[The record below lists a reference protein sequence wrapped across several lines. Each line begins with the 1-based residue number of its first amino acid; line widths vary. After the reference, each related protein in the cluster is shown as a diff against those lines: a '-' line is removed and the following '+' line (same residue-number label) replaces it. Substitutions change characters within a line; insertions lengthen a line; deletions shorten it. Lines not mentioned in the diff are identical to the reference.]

1 MNKCRK
7 RILSL
12 VLVVCLTA
20 GLTGCT
26 TYTNFKNAFFG
37 TDTVAKEKTIK
48 IGVFEPTSGSMK
60 TQGKE
65 EVMGIELAH
74 DLYPTACGK
83 TVELVYADNKSDMY
97 EAEAAIQELISS
109 SSPSMI
115 LGSYGETLSLIA
127 GKYIEAANI
136 PSITISSTNPL
147 ITANNPYYFS
157 ATYSEARQGDAL
169 ADFAYLSQNKDMV
182 ATVKLENDD
191 TATATIK
198 RFTNRMKKLTGNN
211 RCVVGSFTLSTNSTD
226 YTETIE
232 KIRESGATAVFLAVP
247 PTVAKEFLTQ
257 AQEQK
262 LPYMLFLGTRSW
274 GDKDFLE
281 FVKANKQLHIGYPAE
296 QATNNETAMS
306 QKFMEAFRTKYGEDA
321 ELSQRTVVA
330 FDAYLLAVTAMDR
343 AMQTVRDTD
352 PDTIAQNS
360 ATDAEARAK
369 KEAWQVAR
377 ETGIPSGTQIKDALN
392 GIDNFEGASGVI
404 NYKGKNEAT
413 KSVSISHIANGTEL
427 PAYVSES

>member
-1 MNKCRK
+1 MKKRRK
-7 RILSL
+7 RVLSL
-12 VLVVCLTA
+12 ALAVCLTA

-147 ITANNPYYFS
+147 ITANNSYYFS

-198 RFTNRMKKLTGNN
+198 RFTNRMKKLTENN
-211 RCVVGSFTLSTNSTD
+211 RCVVGSFTLSTTSAD

-257 AQEQK
+257 VQEQK

-343 AMQTVRDTD
+343 AMQAVRDTD

>member
-26 TYTNFKNAFFG
+26 TYTNYKNAFFG

-198 RFTNRMKKLTGNN
+198 RFTNRMKKLTENN
-211 RCVVGSFTLSTNSTD
+211 RCVVGSFTLSTTSAD

-257 AQEQK
+257 VQEQK
-262 LPYMLFLGTRSW
+262 LPYMLFLGTRAW

-343 AMQTVRDTD
+343 AMQAVRDTD

>member
-198 RFTNRMKKLTGNN
+198 RFTNRMKKLTENN
-211 RCVVGSFTLSTNSTD
+211 RCVVGSFTLSTTSAD

-232 KIRESGATAVFLAVP
+232 KIRESGATAVVLAVP
-247 PTVAKEFLTQ
+247 PTVAKAFLTQ

-262 LPYMLFLGTRSW
+262 LPYMLFLGTRAW

-369 KEAWQVAR
+369 KEAWQAAR

>member
-109 SSPSMI
+109 NSPSMI

-211 RCVVGSFTLSTNSTD
+211 RCVVGSFTLSTTSAD

-247 PTVAKEFLTQ
+247 PTVAKDFLTQ

-262 LPYMLFLGTRSW
+262 LPYMLFLGTRAW

-343 AMQTVRDTD
+343 AMQAVRDTD

>member
-127 GKYIEAANI
+127 GKYRSGEY
-136 PSITISSTNPL
+136 SVH
-147 ITANNPYYFS
+147 YDFKHQS
-157 ATYSEARQGDAL
+157 ADYRQQ
-169 ADFAYLSQNKDMV
+169 SV
-182 ATVKLENDD
+182 
-191 TATATIK
+191 
-198 RFTNRMKKLTGNN
+198 
-211 RCVVGSFTLSTNSTD
+211 
-226 YTETIE
+226 
-232 KIRESGATAVFLAVP
+232 
-247 PTVAKEFLTQ
+247 
-257 AQEQK
+257 
-262 LPYMLFLGTRSW
+262 LF
-274 GDKDFLE
+274 
-281 FVKANKQLHIGYPAE
+281 
-296 QATNNETAMS
+296 
-306 QKFMEAFRTKYGEDA
+306 
-321 ELSQRTVVA
+321 QRN
-330 FDAYLLAVTAMDR
+330 L
-343 AMQTVRDTD
+343 Q
-352 PDTIAQNS
+352 
-360 ATDAEARAK
+360 
-369 KEAWQVAR
+369 
-377 ETGIPSGTQIKDALN
+377 
-392 GIDNFEGASGVI
+392 
-404 NYKGKNEAT
+404 
-413 KSVSISHIANGTEL
+413 
-427 PAYVSES
+427 

>member
-12 VLVVCLTA
+12 VLIVCLTA

-198 RFTNRMKKLTGNN
+198 RFTNRMKKLTENN
-211 RCVVGSFTLSTNSTD
+211 RCVVGSFTLSTTSAD

-262 LPYMLFLGTRSW
+262 LPYMLFLGTRAW

-343 AMQTVRDTD
+343 AMQAVRDTD

>member
-198 RFTNRMKKLTGNN
+198 RFTNRMKKLTENN

-262 LPYMLFLGTRSW
+262 LPYMLFLGTRAW

>member
-147 ITANNPYYFS
+147 ITANNSYYFS

-198 RFTNRMKKLTGNN
+198 RFTNRMKKLTENN
-211 RCVVGSFTLSTNSTD
+211 RCVVGSFTLSTTSAD

-247 PTVAKEFLTQ
+247 PIVAKAFLTQ

-262 LPYMLFLGTRSW
+262 LPYMLFLGTRAW

-369 KEAWQVAR
+369 KEAWQAAR

>member
-198 RFTNRMKKLTGNN
+198 RFTNRMKKLTENN
-211 RCVVGSFTLSTNSTD
+211 RCVVGSFTLSTTSAD

-247 PTVAKEFLTQ
+247 PIVAKDFLTQ

-369 KEAWQVAR
+369 KEAWQAAR

>member
-147 ITANNPYYFS
+147 ITANNPHYFS

-198 RFTNRMKKLTGNN
+198 RFTNRMKKLTENN
-211 RCVVGSFTLSTNSTD
+211 RCVVGSFTLSTTSAD

-262 LPYMLFLGTRSW
+262 LPYMLFLGTRAW

-369 KEAWQVAR
+369 KEAWQAAR

-404 NYKGKNEAT
+404 NYKGKNEVT

>member
-198 RFTNRMKKLTGNN
+198 RFTNRMKKLTENN
-211 RCVVGSFTLSTNSTD
+211 RCVVGSFTLSTTSAD

-247 PTVAKEFLTQ
+247 PIVAKDFLTQ

-343 AMQTVRDTD
+343 AMQAVRDTD

-392 GIDNFEGASGVI
+392 GIDNFEGSSGVI

>member
-1 MNKCRK
+1 MKKRRK
-7 RILSL
+7 RVLSL
-12 VLVVCLTA
+12 ALAVCLTA

-198 RFTNRMKKLTGNN
+198 RFTNRMKKLTENN
-211 RCVVGSFTLSTNSTD
+211 RCVVGSFTLSTTSAD

-262 LPYMLFLGTRSW
+262 LPYMLFLGTRAW

>member
-169 ADFAYLSQNKDMV
+169 VDFAYLSQNKDMV

-198 RFTNRMKKLTGNN
+198 RFTNRMKKLTENN
-211 RCVVGSFTLSTNSTD
+211 RCVVGSFTLSTTSAD

-247 PTVAKEFLTQ
+247 PIVAKDFLTQ

-343 AMQTVRDTD
+343 AMQAVRDTD

-369 KEAWQVAR
+369 KEAWQAAR

>member
-198 RFTNRMKKLTGNN
+198 RFTNRMKKLTENN
-211 RCVVGSFTLSTNSTD
+211 RCVVGSFTLSTTSAD

-247 PTVAKEFLTQ
+247 PIVAKDFLTQ

-306 QKFMEAFRTKYGEDA
+306 QKFTEAFRTKYGEDA

-343 AMQTVRDTD
+343 AMQAVRDTD

>member
-198 RFTNRMKKLTGNN
+198 RFTNRMKKLTENN
-211 RCVVGSFTLSTNSTD
+211 RCVVGSFTLSTTSAD

-247 PTVAKEFLTQ
+247 PIVAKDFLTQ

-262 LPYMLFLGTRSW
+262 LPYMLFLGTRAW

-296 QATNNETAMS
+296 QATNNETVMS

-343 AMQTVRDTD
+343 AMQAVRDTD

>member
-198 RFTNRMKKLTGNN
+198 RFTNRMKKLTENN
-211 RCVVGSFTLSTNSTD
+211 RCVVGSFTLSTTSAD

-247 PTVAKEFLTQ
+247 PTVAKDFLTQ

-262 LPYMLFLGTRSW
+262 LPYMLFLGTRGW

>member
-109 SSPSMI
+109 NSPSMI

-198 RFTNRMKKLTGNN
+198 RFTNRMKKLTENN
-211 RCVVGSFTLSTNSTD
+211 RCVVGSFTLSTTSAD

-262 LPYMLFLGTRSW
+262 LPYMLFLGTRAW

-281 FVKANKQLHIGYPAE
+281 FVKANKQLHIVYPAE

>member
-26 TYTNFKNAFFG
+26 TYTNFKNVFFG

-198 RFTNRMKKLTGNN
+198 RFTNRMKKLTENN
-211 RCVVGSFTLSTNSTD
+211 RCVVGSFTLSTTSAD

-369 KEAWQVAR
+369 KEVWQVAR

>member
-198 RFTNRMKKLTGNN
+198 RFTNRMKKLTENN
-211 RCVVGSFTLSTNSTD
+211 RCVVGSFTLSTTSAD

-262 LPYMLFLGTRSW
+262 LPYMLFLGTRAW

-427 PAYVSES
+427 PVYVSES

>member
-37 TDTVAKEKTIK
+37 TDPVAKEKTIK
-48 IGVFEPTSGSMK
+48 IGVFEPTSGSLK

-74 DLYPTACGK
+74 DLYPTTCGK

-198 RFTNRMKKLTGNN
+198 RFTNRMKKLTENN
-211 RCVVGSFTLSTNSTD
+211 RCVVGSFTLSTTSAD

-247 PTVAKEFLTQ
+247 PIVAKDFLTQ

-343 AMQTVRDTD
+343 AMQAVRDTD

>member
-109 SSPSMI
+109 NSPSMI

-198 RFTNRMKKLTGNN
+198 RFTNRMKKLTENN

-247 PTVAKEFLTQ
+247 PTVAKDFLTQ

-262 LPYMLFLGTRSW
+262 LPYMLFLGTRAW

>member
-198 RFTNRMKKLTGNN
+198 RFTNRMKKLTENN
-211 RCVVGSFTLSTNSTD
+211 RCVVGSFTLSTTSAD

-247 PTVAKEFLTQ
+247 PIVAKDFLTQ

-343 AMQTVRDTD
+343 AMQTVLDTD

>member
-198 RFTNRMKKLTGNN
+198 RFTNRMKKLTENN
-211 RCVVGSFTLSTNSTD
+211 RCVVGSFTLSTTSAD

-343 AMQTVRDTD
+343 AMQAVRDTD

>member
-109 SSPSMI
+109 NSPSMI

-198 RFTNRMKKLTGNN
+198 RFTNRMKKLTENN
-211 RCVVGSFTLSTNSTD
+211 RCVVGSFTLSTTSAD

-262 LPYMLFLGTRSW
+262 LPYMLFLGTRAW

-352 PDTIAQNS
+352 LDTIAQNS

>member
-198 RFTNRMKKLTGNN
+198 RFTNR
-211 RCVVGSFTLSTNSTD
+211 TLSTTSAD

-262 LPYMLFLGTRSW
+262 LPYMLFLGTRAW

-343 AMQTVRDTD
+343 AMQAVRDTD

>member
-198 RFTNRMKKLTGNN
+198 RFTNRMKKLTENN
-211 RCVVGSFTLSTNSTD
+211 RCVVGSFTLSTTSAD

-247 PTVAKEFLTQ
+247 PIVAKDFLTQ

-296 QATNNETAMS
+296 QATNNEMAMS

-343 AMQTVRDTD
+343 AMQAVRDTD

>member
-157 ATYSEARQGDAL
+157 ATYREARQGDAL

-198 RFTNRMKKLTGNN
+198 RFTNRMKKLTENN
-211 RCVVGSFTLSTNSTD
+211 RCVVGSFTLNTTSAD

-247 PTVAKEFLTQ
+247 PTVAKDFLTQ

-262 LPYMLFLGTRSW
+262 LPYMLFLGTRAW

-343 AMQTVRDTD
+343 AMQAVRDTD

>member
-182 ATVKLENDD
+182 ATAKLENDD

-198 RFTNRMKKLTGNN
+198 RFTNRMKKLTENN
-211 RCVVGSFTLSTNSTD
+211 RCVVGSFTLSTTSAD

-247 PTVAKEFLTQ
+247 PIVAKDFLTQ

-360 ATDAEARAK
+360 TTDAEARAK

-377 ETGIPSGTQIKDALN
+377 EAGIPSGTQIKDALN

>member
-198 RFTNRMKKLTGNN
+198 RFTNRMKKLTENN
-211 RCVVGSFTLSTNSTD
+211 RCVVGSFTLSTTSAD

-247 PTVAKEFLTQ
+247 PIVVKDFLTQ

-343 AMQTVRDTD
+343 AMQAVRDTD

>member
-198 RFTNRMKKLTGNN
+198 RFTNRMKKLTENN
-211 RCVVGSFTLSTNSTD
+211 RCVVGSFTLSTTSAD

-257 AQEQK
+257 VQEQK
-262 LPYMLFLGTRSW
+262 LPYMLFLGTRAW

-343 AMQTVRDTD
+343 AMQAVRDTD

>member
-198 RFTNRMKKLTGNN
+198 RFTNRMKKLTE
-211 RCVVGSFTLSTNSTD
+211 C
-226 YTETIE
+226 I
-232 KIRESGATAVFLAVP
+232 
-247 PTVAKEFLTQ
+247 
-257 AQEQK
+257 
-262 LPYMLFLGTRSW
+262 
-274 GDKDFLE
+274 
-281 FVKANKQLHIGYPAE
+281 
-296 QATNNETAMS
+296 
-306 QKFMEAFRTKYGEDA
+306 
-321 ELSQRTVVA
+321 
-330 FDAYLLAVTAMDR
+330 
-343 AMQTVRDTD
+343 
-352 PDTIAQNS
+352 
-360 ATDAEARAK
+360 
-369 KEAWQVAR
+369 
-377 ETGIPSGTQIKDALN
+377 
-392 GIDNFEGASGVI
+392 
-404 NYKGKNEAT
+404 
-413 KSVSISHIANGTEL
+413 
-427 PAYVSES
+427 

>member
-198 RFTNRMKKLTGNN
+198 RFTNRMKKLTENN
-211 RCVVGSFTLSTNSTD
+211 RCVVGSFTLSTTSAD

-262 LPYMLFLGTRSW
+262 LPYMLFLGTRAW

-343 AMQTVRDTD
+343 AMQAVRDTD

-377 ETGIPSGTQIKDALN
+377 ETGIPSGTQIKEALN

>member
-198 RFTNRMKKLTGNN
+198 RFTNRMKKLTENN
-211 RCVVGSFTLSTNSTD
+211 RCVVGSFTLSTTSAD

-247 PTVAKEFLTQ
+247 PTVAKDFLTQ

-404 NYKGKNEAT
+404 NYKG
-413 KSVSISHIANGTEL
+413 
-427 PAYVSES
+427 

>member
-198 RFTNRMKKLTGNN
+198 RFTNRMKKLTENN
-211 RCVVGSFTLSTNSTD
+211 RCVVGSFTLSTTSAD

-262 LPYMLFLGTRSW
+262 LPYMLFLGTRAW

>member
-182 ATVKLENDD
+182 ATVKLEHDD

-198 RFTNRMKKLTGNN
+198 RFTNRMKKLTENN
-211 RCVVGSFTLSTNSTD
+211 RCVVGSFTLSTTSAD

-247 PTVAKEFLTQ
+247 PTVAKDFLTQ

-262 LPYMLFLGTRSW
+262 LPYMLFLGTRAW

>member
-157 ATYSEARQGDAL
+157 ATYSEARQGNAL

-198 RFTNRMKKLTGNN
+198 RFTNRMKKLTENN
-211 RCVVGSFTLSTNSTD
+211 RCVVGSFTLSTTSAD

-247 PTVAKEFLTQ
+247 PTVAKDFLTQ

-343 AMQTVRDTD
+343 AMQTERDTD

>member
-247 PTVAKEFLTQ
+247 PIVAKDFLTQ

-343 AMQTVRDTD
+343 AMQAVRDTD

>member
-97 EAEAAIQELISS
+97 EAGAAIQELISS

-198 RFTNRMKKLTGNN
+198 RFTNRMKKLTENN
-211 RCVVGSFTLSTNSTD
+211 RCVVGSFTLSTTSAD

-247 PTVAKEFLTQ
+247 PTVAKDFLTQ

-343 AMQTVRDTD
+343 AMQAVRDTD
-352 PDTIAQNS
+352 PDMIAQNS

>member
-198 RFTNRMKKLTGNN
+198 RFTNRMKKLTENN
-211 RCVVGSFTLSTNSTD
+211 RCVVGSFTLSTTSAD

-262 LPYMLFLGTRSW
+262 LPYMLFLGTRAW

-343 AMQTVRDTD
+343 AMRTVRDTD

-360 ATDAEARAK
+360 TTDAEARAK

-377 ETGIPSGTQIKDALN
+377 EAGIPSGTQIKDALN